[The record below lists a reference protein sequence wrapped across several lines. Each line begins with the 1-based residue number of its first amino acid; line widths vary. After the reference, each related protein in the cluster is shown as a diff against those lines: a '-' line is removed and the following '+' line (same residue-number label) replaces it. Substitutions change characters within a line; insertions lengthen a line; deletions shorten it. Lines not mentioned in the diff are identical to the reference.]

1 MTAFVPFVQKCL
13 DSTGGSIH
21 AFTATY
27 VAVRAEAKIHMPHN
41 GINMVHKRSRI
52 VLSILHSAFN
62 TCALAARPTDRKKN
76 DSLYYSRSSGHR
88 PHCAA
93 CGPSSSSHT

>member
-41 GINMVHKRSRI
+41 GINMV
-52 VLSILHSAFN
+52 LQ
-62 TCALAARPTDRKKN
+62 
-76 DSLYYSRSSGHR
+76 
-88 PHCAA
+88 
-93 CGPSSSSHT
+93 